1 MEGKSPSKRMSVVMS
16 PKLLTS
22 DMDLLVSASSDP
34 DKVNSLYVAV
44 LDHLLTPL
52 HLKEQLLESQ
62 SIDKKVQMIKMHNH
76 LFESMNNSQWG
87 EKENA
92 LLVSITSKMKLPDIA
107 TISRLKIILSTGN
120 MEMMV
125 SFLDS
130 GGPSLLLK
138 AIENRLVKKPL
149 TELDIAILFEILSC
163 CKAIMKSSVG
173 MEGMAIAIQGSID
186 IIARCLRFDYK
197 AFAMQI
203 IEILS
208 VCSFYSEET
217 AMKVL
222 HAMKEHARYHQ
233 EAPFASLSLA
243 LVEQDIEVKA
253 AILSFINALIMSV
266 DETKSRFA
274 LRAELNAQLFDER
287 LETALHQV
295 DKEVAVLTSNEACP
309 SSPSVVSSV
318 ATTTSSPSFP
328 VPTSVVSSE
337 KQRKISRRS
346 MVTMFG
352 PRAEDERKVE
362 TMIKNTGEMAVS
374 DRGSIAAKGT
384 EVKSGNGNS
393 VFVNP
398 EDGTMAGKEDVSP
411 ISVCSFLCRML
422 L

>member
-1 MEGKSPSKRMSVVMS
+1 MESKSPSKRMSVVMS
-16 PKLLTS
+16 PKLSTS
-22 DMDLLVSASSDP
+22 DMNLLVSASSDP
-34 DKVNSLYVAV
+34 EKVNSLYIAV
-44 LDHLLTPL
+44 LDHLLTPP

-87 EKENA
+87 EKENS
-92 LLVSITSKMKLPDIA
+92 LLLSLTSKTKLPDIA
-107 TISRLKIILSTGN
+107 TLSRLKIILSTGN
-120 MEMMV
+120 MEMMI

-138 AIENRLVKKPL
+138 AIENRLVKKPV
-149 TELDIAILFEILSC
+149 TELDIAVLFEILSC

-173 MEGMAIAIQGSID
+173 MEGMAIAIQGSVD

-197 AFAMQI
+197 AFALQI

-253 AILSFINALIMSV
+253 AILSFINALIMSI

-274 LRAELNAQLFDER
+274 LRAELRAQLFDER
-287 LETALHQV
+287 LETAIQQV
-295 DKEVAVLTSNEACP
+295 DKEVACLTSVDVSLA
-309 SSPSVVSSV
+309 SPSVVSS
-318 ATTTSSPSFP
+318 AATTSSSVSSPSSP
-328 VPTSVVSSE
+328 VATAAVSSE
-337 KQRKISRRS
+337 KHRKISRRS

-362 TMIKNTGEMAVS
+362 TMIKNTSEATVS
-374 DRGSIAAKGT
+374 DSGSVAAKGI
-384 EVKSGNGNS
+384 EVKSGNGTS

-398 EDGTMAGKEDVSP
+398 EDGTMAGKELDY
-411 ISVCSFLCRML
+411 L
-422 L
+422 